1 VLKEYVLASMASRA
15 SEEKEE
21 KEGGGGGSAGEDVH
35 SSGGHSSVGLYTLN
49 FSVTNSL

>member
-15 SEEKEE
+15 SEE